1 MIENIS
7 DNLTIRKSDGK
18 VKLSIANVSTNWL
31 GEYDMFFD
39 RLENINLNPVFLD
52 EHLAFEIKVKN
63 ILDEA
68 ISNPKPSKA
77 IELLDRVIYYDEN
90 YAEALINKSY
100 ALRQQKHFVKA
111 LRYYK
116 KAVKS
121 DRAFEDVGYFK
132 KLLSE
137 ANAERDDFPKLK
149 RNIYAGDE
157 YFSNWGLSSQPVG
170 LVDRAFDATPLS
182 FTDWAAV
189 VNYEIGFKA
198 PVSFMTTSTYDAAS
212 QQASIEVQT
221 IGLDSARVTGKLQV
235 WLVEDSIDSFQYMPD
250 GSMTEHYN
258 HMHVFRASVND
269 TWGDDVVINHGEV
282 VTKSYNLAMD
292 PSWVPEHCSIVT
304 FLYDENG
311 VRQVFK
317 TKLNY

>member
-121 DRAFEDVGYFK
+121 DRAFEDFGYFK

-157 YFSNWGLSSQPVG
+157 YFSKGEYEKAVNNYQKALKDSSRFKDMILFKLLNKTGTAYLKLDDFKTALDCFRRSAEVSQNDYAYFGLGVCQYH
-170 LVDRAFDATPLS
+170 L
-182 FTDWAAV
+182 
-189 VNYEIGFKA
+189 
-198 PVSFMTTSTYDAAS
+198 
-212 QQASIEVQT
+212 
-221 IGLDSARVTGKLQV
+221 GLDV
-235 WLVEDSIDSFQYMPD
+235 DDSFKRPLKLSKSQKLSQAMILND
-250 GSMTEHYN
+250 LGFFEESLKICDNLFEN
-258 HMHVFRASVND
+258 HFAVDDFYFRL
-269 TWGDDVVINHGEV
+269 INV
-282 VTKSYNLAMD
+282 KMYA
-292 PSWVPEHCSIVT
+292 
-304 FLYDENG
+304 
-311 VRQVFK
+311 VRQLGLDISPLE
-317 TKLNY
+317 KLLDAL